1 MADPITL
8 ENPDVLTGCD
18 VNIKMNGQMVGFGK
32 NVDIEE
38 NVNQQPVEAIGYW
51 KPRGFKS
58 TRWDG
63 TLSLEFH
70 ILTQRGTEGVIPID
84 TSSAVAAS
92 APYFLEFNEKSSGKR
107 VANAIGHIN
116 TRGFNI
122 SNNELSGQRCQFV
135 LRDIKYLE
143 GYN

>member
-1 MADPITL
+1 MPAPKL
-8 ENPDVLTGCD
+8 ENPEVLTGCD
-18 VNIKMNGQMVGFGK
+18 VTIKMNGSPVGFGK

-63 TLSLEFH
+63 TLSMEFH
-70 ILTQRGTEGVIPID
+70 ILTKRGTEGVIPID
-84 TSSAVAAS
+84 TSSPTAAS
-92 APYFLEFNEKSSGKR
+92 AGFFMEFNEKSTGKR
-107 VANAIGHIN
+107 VATAIGHIN

-135 LRDIKYLE
+135 LRDIDYKE